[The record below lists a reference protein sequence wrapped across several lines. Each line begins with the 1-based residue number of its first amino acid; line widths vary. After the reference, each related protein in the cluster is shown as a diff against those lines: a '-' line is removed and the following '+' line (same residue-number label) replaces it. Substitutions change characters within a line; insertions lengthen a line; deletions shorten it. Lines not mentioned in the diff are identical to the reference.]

1 LYNYDART
9 NPVSIAVTGLTVD
22 SGLSTFPTIQR
33 RTFGLRNS
41 GAIRK
46 LF

>member
-1 LYNYDART
+1 
-9 NPVSIAVTGLTVD
+9 
-22 SGLSTFPTIQR
+22 LSTFPTIQR

-46 LF
+46 LSNLSWQDINT